1 MLLKNKNAIIT
12 GCNRG
17 IGKAILELFVKQG
30 ASIVACI
37 RKPDDDFIN
46 FINELEKKYSVK
58 IYIVL
63 FDLNNNE
70 EIKTAIKTIASLKLR
85 IDILVNNAGFA
96 SGSFFQMARPEDIQK
111 NMQINFLGVIYFIQ
125 SISRLMAKYL
135 SGSIIN
141 ITSVSGII
149 GDIGTL
155 SYGSSKAAMNFATKN
170 IAQEMGKFNIR
181 VNAIAPSI
189 TKTDMLE
196 QMDLNSI
203 QKLKNLS
210 ALKRE
215 AEPIEIAN
223 VALFLAS
230 DMSTFITSQVI
241 RVDGGLLI

>member
-1 MLLKNKNAIIT
+1 MLLVNKNAIIT

-17 IGKAILELFVKQG
+17 IGRSILELFVKQG
-30 ASIVACI
+30 ANIIACV
-37 RKPDDDFIN
+37 RKADDEFLIFVND
-46 FINELEKKYSVK
+46 LEKKYSVK
-58 IYIVL
+58 IYLVF
-63 FDLNNNE
+63 FDLNNND
-70 EIKTAIKTIASLKLR
+70 EINEAIKNIISLKLR

-96 SGSFFQMARPEDIQK
+96 SGSLFQMTRSIDIQK
-111 NMQINFLGVIYFIQ
+111 NLQINFLGVIYFIQ
-125 SISRLMAKYL
+125 SISRLMTKNLA
-135 SGSIIN
+135 GSIIN

-170 IAQEMGKFNIR
+170 IAQEMGKYNIR

-203 QKLKNLS
+203 QKLKDFS